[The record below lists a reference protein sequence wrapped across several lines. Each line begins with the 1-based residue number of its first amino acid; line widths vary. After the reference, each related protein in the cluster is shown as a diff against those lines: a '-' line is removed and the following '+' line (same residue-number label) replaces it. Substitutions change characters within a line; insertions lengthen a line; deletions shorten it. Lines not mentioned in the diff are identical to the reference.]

1 MYSFKVEQAI
11 KAASVL
17 HQGQKRK
24 GKTPYPYVSHL
35 MAVAML
41 VADYTDRE
49 DTIIAAFLHDT
60 RLPKHTQHLSLIHI
74 SEPTR
79 PY

>member
-11 KAASVL
+11 KAVSVL

-35 MAVAML
+35 VAVAML

-49 DTIIAAFLHDT
+49 DTIIAAFLHHT
-60 RLPKHTQHLSLIHI
+60 KPVSYTHLTLPTILLV
-74 SEPTR
+74 
-79 PY
+79 